1 MSDPER
7 LCATPDFAG
16 AMAIGLTL
24 WTVLVFV
31 AGTCLGALVVAWAL
45 QHP

>member
-7 LCATPDFAG
+7 QCGNPDL
-16 AMAIGLTL
+16 AMAIGLTI

-31 AGTCLGALVVAWAL
+31 SGTCLGALVIAWA
-45 QHP
+45 QHHP